1 MKMARFFFPVFL
13 VAFSTLLLSVNGL
26 QVGEIK
32 ESASRNDQSTLKD
45 SDQSGLTSSK
55 QREQGSFDDRF
66 GHDSMNLFSDLFD
79 PWDFRLQHRSPWSV
93 RRFDPFRHYHSAVD
107 HLWNDL
113 DHHMSVLSADNVM
126 KGFSPL
132 FNTDLVENDNDF
144 HLQID
149 LPGIDIK
156 DLDLSVEE
164 IQSSRQKVL
173 TIKAERQ
180 REIKEEK
187 PLLEEQEEKKK
198 IEGNSAETIKSLD
211 GKECAETSLGK
222 QTPDSSSSMTDSGK
236 KWIRQERMFGKV
248 ERTFILPEHADIEN
262 IKSKYSNGVLSISLP
277 KLPTKPA
284 TSKKS
289 IHIETI

>member
-1 MKMARFFFPVFL
+1 MARFFFPVFL

-32 ESASRNDQSTLKD
+32 EKASHNDQSTLKD
-45 SDQSGLTSSK
+45 SDQSGLTSSN
-55 QREQGSFDDRF
+55 QEASFDHRF

-93 RRFDPFRHYHSAVD
+93 RRFDPFRHYHSAAD
-107 HLWNDL
+107 HFWNDL

-198 IEGNSAETIKSLD
+198 IEGNSAETINSLD

-222 QTPDSSSSMTDSGK
+222 QTPDSSSSVTDSGK

-248 ERTFILPEHADIEN
+248 ERTFVLPEHADIEN